1 MLSTCLLCACTA
13 RSAQPQTQ
21 PVTEPIVQQQVE
33 PTPQPEPEPAELPPS
48 RATLLAVGDNLI
60 HDVIYWQAQAR
71 AADGGYDFLPVYS
84 AVSQEIADA
93 DLAFIN
99 QETPITASRLPSS
112 YPLFNSPPQLAQ
124 NLAALGFDIV
134 NPANNHMLDQG
145 IEGLTETEQALRENN
160 IPAITGTDGAVP
172 VLEREGISFSFTGFT
187 EHTNGILLP
196 QGQEEKI
203 TYTDQP
209 ERMQQQVKE
218 AAQIADVAVVSVHW
232 GQENST
238 TPTPAQREL
247 AQQLADWGADIIIG
261 THPHVLQPVEQ
272 LTAADG
278 RQVWVLY
285 SLGNFVSAQADR
297 PNLVGADGRDC
308 RREGRCQRGNFH
320 LCPAACLHR
329 HHVWPRLQRPASGTA
344 FRLHRSACRPA
355 RGGRLLR
362 TAADPGLYRGAAWL
376 HLPTAKRI
384 EKRRKAF
391 LLSASFSVY
400 SAKEI
405 LTSPMPPS
413 TVIDRSLP
421 SLVLYSPP
429 RNPST
434 SIPSTESEPMPTSK
448 S

>member
-172 VLEREGISFSFTGFT
+172 VLEREGISFPS
-187 EHTNGILLP
+187 P
-196 QGQEEKI
+196 AS
-203 TYTDQP
+203 P
-209 ERMQQQVKE
+209 
-218 AAQIADVAVVSVHW
+218 S
-232 GQENST
+232 
-238 TPTPAQREL
+238 TPTA
-247 AQQLADWGADIIIG
+247 
-261 THPHVLQPVEQ
+261 
-272 LTAADG
+272 
-278 RQVWVLY
+278 
-285 SLGNFVSAQADR
+285 SC
-297 PNLVGADGRDC
+297 C
-308 RREGRCQRGNFH
+308 RRVRR
-320 LCPAACLHR
+320 R
-329 HHVWPRLQRPASGTA
+329 
-344 FRLHRSACRPA
+344 RS
-355 RGGRLLR
+355 
-362 TAADPGLYRGAAWL
+362 
-376 HLPTAKRI
+376 PTP
-384 EKRRKAF
+384 
-391 LLSASFSVY
+391 
-400 SAKEI
+400 
-405 LTSPMPPS
+405 TSPNGCS
-413 TVIDRSLP
+413 SR
-421 SLVLYSPP
+421 
-429 RNPST
+429 
-434 SIPSTESEPMPTSK
+434 
-448 S
+448 